1 MTNVQINLIFFVK
14 VKREICNLAFGDLPA
29 ILSTE
34 AFVVNKFDTDLDGDV
49 VDCLHEIVYN
59 SLS

>member
-1 MTNVQINLIFFVK
+1 M
-14 VKREICNLAFGDLPA
+14 KREICNLAFGDLPA

-49 VDCLHEIVYN
+49 VDCLHEIVYD